1 MAMIDPIKQLLAD
14 PNADPATLKRCLA
27 DYRDIAESQTA
38 EVERLE
44 ERVRWWHGVAEVKQ
58 EERDRFRAAL
68 EMLSQVRHVSGSAQG
83 WMRSQLAMIDAVLNG
98 ADVRDLDTVEAI
110 AAGTWQPK
118 ES

>member
-1 MAMIDPIKQLLAD
+1 MSIDPVSQVTDPGVLRVLL
-14 PNADPATLKRCLA
+14 N

-38 EVERLE
+38 EIEQLE
-44 ERVRWWHGVAEVKQ
+44 ERIRWWQRVAEVKQ

-98 ADVRDLDTVEAI
+98 ADVRDLKTVEAI

-118 ES
+118 EL